1 MKKVLLLTSTLL
13 LLLASAMFVVSCSD
27 DDEVDPLLLNEWVL
41 VSYGNESNEVLKE
54 AKDYYFL
61 AHIDDD
67 KKYSYR
73 FLVRLMEI

>member
-1 MKKVLLLTSTLL
+1 M
-13 LLLASAMFVVSCSD
+13 VV
-27 DDEVDPLLLNEWVL
+27 PLSLSS

-54 AKDYYFL
+54 AKGYYFL

-67 KKYSYR
+67 TKYSYR